1 MFIMIVLCT
10 YSVLVLVLYRRVF
23 NWFAYIVLLYNI
35 TAGLVSST
43 LRVVGSA
50 LIGLL
55 AMFRMD
61 RILFIKGFEWMDIG
75 KGGGGDGRVGRAV
88 VTMILPK
95 KITIAILLPP

>member
-1 MFIMIVLCT
+1 M
-10 YSVLVLVLYRRVF
+10 YRRVF

-35 TAGLVSST
+35 TAGLVSFT

-61 RILFIKGFEWMDIG
+61 RPFFIKGFEWMDNG
-75 KGGGGDGRVGRAV
+75 REDWRVGRAV
-88 VTMILPK
+88 VTVIRPKRIL
-95 KITIAILLPP
+95 